1 MKYKLDDIEKKELF
15 KVPDRYFEDLP
26 MKIQN
31 RVGSEKQVT
40 ERQFIPVWSLA
51 LAACLA
57 LFITFVFVFND
68 NNGTSPEEMLAEIS
82 KDELVAYLGQMEL
95 DEYEIASAF
104 DEDLEIFDT
113 EDTNMLDGIDLGDE
127 AIDDVLLEYDLEDEY
142 L

>member
-1 MKYKLDDIEKKELF
+1 
-15 KVPDRYFEDLP
+15 
-26 MKIQN
+26 
-31 RVGSEKQVT
+31 
-40 ERQFIPVWSLA
+40 
-51 LAACLA
+51 
-57 LFITFVFVFND
+57 
-68 NNGTSPEEMLAEIS
+68 MLAEIS
-82 KDELVAYLGQMEL
+82 KNELVAYLGQMEL